1 MYFPRLKIDLGKI
14 LHNTRLI
21 NDRYAYEGISV
32 VGIIK
37 CICGDQ
43 LVSSAMRG
51 AGIRI
56 LG

>member
-14 LHNTRLI
+14 LHNTRLK
-21 NDRYAYEGISV
+21 NDRCAYEGISV

-37 CICGDQ
+37 CTCGDQ
-43 LVSSAMRG
+43 LVSAAMRG

-56 LG
+56 PG